1 MPSREL
7 TRKLNPTEVFHRLLW
22 AVDSAAFMLKARAM
36 TTDLEFSAPDSAS
49 PQGPAPSG
57 APYASRNEVA
67 IAGVLTEVGEERELA
82 GGALAVRWT
91 VRVPRE
97 GERGG
102 SDLIDCV
109 ALDPALRERAL
120 TWPQGLPLEVWGAIR
135 RRFFRAG
142 GRTTTRVEV
151 EAFRAEEGELV
162 VPVEAAGAAGAGTA
176 V

>member
-1 MPSREL
+1 
-7 TRKLNPTEVFHRLLW
+7 
-22 AVDSAAFMLKARAM
+22 M
-36 TTDLEFSAPDSAS
+36 TTRRV
-49 PQGPAPSG
+49 G
-57 APYASRNEVA
+57 RNDVA

-91 VRVPRE
+91 VRVPRD

-109 ALDPALRERAL
+109 ALDPALGERAL
-120 TWPQGLPLEVWGAIR
+120 AWPEGAQLEVWGAIR

-151 EAFRAEEGELV
+151 EAF
-162 VPVEAAGAAGAGTA
+162 GAADAPPLVEPEA
-176 V
+176 EPS